1 MSLSP
6 LLFFTCMDSPNLHSY
21 PVGIRLQEG
30 NHSWDLMSGAS
41 ASGGTRTAFSYC
53 VQQIR
58 NYDYHHYLCLL
69 ELPSNMRK
77 AAFALRAFN
86 VETARAM
93 DVASDP
99 KIGLMRLL
107 WWREAIDKIFA
118 NKLIEH
124 PIAQALSSVIYEHKI
139 NKGWLT
145 RSVEA
150 RINDAKREVTEIPET
165 IEELERYAEDTVSTI
180 LYMTLQAGGIKS
192 TAADHAASHIG
203 KASGLLLLL
212 KSLPY
217 HASRN
222 RQFSYI
228 PANVADKHGLL
239 VNQGGQME
247 IRMDSRDR
255 LCDAVFEMASV
266 ANSHLQ
272 KACELAGTVPEEARP
287 VLLPAVPAQVL
298 LDSLRRAHFDVF
310 DPRLVRGILGIPPL
324 WYQLKLKWHSLR
336 GKRGL
341 QLKHKMLDWALSNSD
356 RSTLFGLI
364 LLQRIFHSTN
374 FTLILGMDVV
384 NPKVADLLYLCKG
397 MIRLKRHP
405 KRDHKQ

>member
-1 MSLSP
+1 
-6 LLFFTCMDSPNLHSY
+6 
-21 PVGIRLQEG
+21 
-30 NHSWDLMSGAS
+30 MSGAS
-41 ASGGTRTAFSYC
+41 TSGGIRSALSHC
-53 VQQIR
+53 VQQVR

-69 ELPSNMRK
+69 ELPPNMRK

-93 DVASDP
+93 DVASNP
-99 KIGLMRLL
+99 NIGLMRLI

-124 PIAQALSSVIYEHKI
+124 PTAQALSSIISEHKI
-139 NKGWLT
+139 NKGWLK

-150 RINDAKREVTEIPET
+150 RINDAKREVTDIPET
-165 IEELERYAEDTVSTI
+165 VEELEQYAEDTVSTL
-180 LYMTLQAGGIKS
+180 LYMTLQAGGINS

-228 PANVADKHGLL
+228 PAKVADKHGLL
-239 VNQGGQME
+239 VNQGGQRE
-247 IRMDSRDR
+247 IHMDSCER

-272 KACELAGTVPEEARP
+272 KARELAGTVPKEARS

-298 LDSLRRAHFDVF
+298 LDSLSRAQFDVF
-310 DPRLVRGILGIPPL
+310 DPRLTRGILGIPPL
-324 WYQLKLKWHSLR
+324 WYQLKLKWHSWR
-336 GKRGL
+336 GK
-341 QLKHKMLDWALSNSD
+341 
-356 RSTLFGLI
+356 
-364 LLQRIFHSTN
+364 
-374 FTLILGMDVV
+374 
-384 NPKVADLLYLCKG
+384 Y
-397 MIRLKRHP
+397 
-405 KRDHKQ
+405 